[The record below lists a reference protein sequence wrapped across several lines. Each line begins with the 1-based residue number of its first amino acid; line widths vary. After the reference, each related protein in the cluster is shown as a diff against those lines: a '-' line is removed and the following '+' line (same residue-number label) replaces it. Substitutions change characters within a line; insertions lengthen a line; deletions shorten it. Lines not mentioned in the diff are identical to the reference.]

1 MKGATTT
8 GARSGIKI
16 ELYLLAR
23 QVLGESQTARPVLAI
38 GFVGR
43 GRR

>member
-1 MKGATTT
+1 MKGATAT
-8 GARSGIKI
+8 GACSGIKI

-23 QVLGESQTARPVLAI
+23 QVLAI